1 MKSLSHEKI
10 EFMSSLLTDKPIA
23 RKPNNI
29 GLFEY
34 IVVLILIL
42 YVGNANRLVLFTSFT
57 EQPLVFFIP
66 VLLAGILVL
75 KHSVYFNRNFVLL
88 IFFYLFYLIAITI
101 KYKTFY
107 PSFLV
112 HYPSIFF
119 IAYALIK
126 SLKYDLFRVY
136 EHLLFLLSVVGIFMW
151 IIQFVLGGD
160 TLFGLLSN
168 FPNIH
173 EFSHVTGGGI
183 NIILYSVQPTSFS
196 SLYGHLPPRNCGFAW
211 EPGGFAVYL
220 CLAIF
225 INLFLSK
232 DEKNRRSRLIVLLLA
247 LLTTQSTTG
256 FIILILIAAFYYFN
270 TNLKTVFLVL
280 PLLVIG
286 IVFIFSLPFMTEKI
300 VRLVTDISNVDAI
313 VAAGYGR
320 EQSVT
325 PQRFTS
331 FAIAVKDF
339 FLNPILGT
347 GGISGESWTSK
358 IGVNIS
364 TITGIGNLLAHF
376 GIVGFLFFIITTY
389 RTSVLFSKHFNYNGK
404 PLLFLVVLSISISY
418 GILFFPLITSFW
430 IFGLFHSDKPPT

>member
-1 MKSLSHEKI
+1 MTSLVADRSIVK
-10 EFMSSLLTDKPIA
+10 KPD
-23 RKPNNI
+23 NV

-34 IVVLILIL
+34 IVVFILIL

-57 EQPLVFFIP
+57 EQPVVFFIP

-75 KHSVYFNRNFVLL
+75 KHGISFNRNFFLL
-88 IFFYLFYLIAITI
+88 IFFYLFYLMAITI
-101 KYKTFY
+101 KYKAFY
-107 PSFLV
+107 PSFLA
-112 HYPSIFF
+112 HYPSVFF
-119 IAYALIK
+119 IAYAVIK
-126 SLKYDLFRVY
+126 SLKYDLFRIY
-136 EHLLFLLSVVGIFMW
+136 EYLLFLLSVIGIIMW
-151 IIQFVLGGD
+151 IIQYILGGD

-168 FPNIH
+168 LPNIH

-183 NIILYSVQPTSFS
+183 NVILYSVQPTSFS
-196 SLYGHLPPRNCGFAW
+196 SLYSHLPPRNCGFAW

-225 INLFLSK
+225 INLFMSPNG
-232 DEKNRRSRLIVLLLA
+232 ENRRSRLIVLLIA

-280 PLLVIG
+280 PLLLIGVI
-286 IVFIFSLPFMTEKI
+286 FIFSLPFMTEKI
-300 VRLVTDISNVDAI
+300 VRLVTDIENVDSI

-331 FAIAVKDF
+331 FVIAFKDF
-339 FLNPILGT
+339 LLHPVLGT

-364 TITGIGNLLAHF
+364 TITGIGNLMAHF
-376 GIVGFLFFIITTY
+376 GLVGLFFFIITTY
-389 RTSVLFSKHFNYNGK
+389 RTSVLFSKNFNYRGK
-404 PLLFLVVLSISISY
+404 PLLFLMILSISISY
-418 GILFFPLITSFW
+418 GILFLPLITTFW
-430 IFGLFHSDKPPT
+430 IFGLFHSGRPPT